1 MLRLYDTARRAKVDF
16 VPAVEGRVSMYVC
29 GPTPYDVPHLGHGRK
44 EVVFDTIRRYLLWS
58 GFAVTYVSNVTDIE
72 DKIIAR
78 AQEEGTTEP
87 ELVAKFEGTF
97 RDAFDRMNILRPD
110 DEPRATEWIDE
121 MVALIADLVTRGH
134 AYVVE
139 GQGVYFQVDTLAD
152 YGALSHRTL
161 EELLESAGA
170 RVDVDERKRAPV
182 DFALWKAA
190 KAGEPSWDSPWGPG
204 RPGWHIECSAMS
216 LKLLGDGFD
225 IHGGGSD
232 LVFPHHENEIAQA
245 VGAGHEFARYWMHN
259 GMLNVDGEKM
269 SKSLGNY
276 VTLVDV
282 LDRIDPRAFR
292 LLAIQTHYRRQ
303 MEVGD
308 KELSDAE
315 KAIGRLDALAR
326 RARAERLPDVA
337 AGDVSPFREAMDDDF
352 DTPAA
357 LAEVFALV
365 KDANASL
372 DEGLL
377 ETAAVQF
384 ATVRELAAVLGIELR
399 GDAPKADAEIDALV
413 EQREQARRDKDW
425 AEADRIR
432 DLLAARGIVIE
443 DTPRGPEW
451 RRE

>member
-1 MLRLYDTARRAKVDF
+1 MLRLYDTAQRAKIDF
-16 VPAVEGRVSMYVC
+16 VPRVEGRVSMYVC

-44 EVVFDTIRRYLLWS
+44 EVVFDTIRRYLLWR

-97 RDAFDRMNILRPD
+97 RDAFDRLNILRPD
-110 DEPRATEWIDE
+110 DEPRATEWIGE
-121 MVALIADLVTRGH
+121 MIALIAELVASGH

-139 GQGVYFQVDTLAD
+139 GQGVYFQVETLPE

-161 EELLESAGA
+161 DELLESAGA

-182 DFALWKAA
+182 DFALWKTA
-190 KAGEPSWDSPWGPG
+190 KPGEPSWDSPWGPG

-245 VGAGHEFARYWMHN
+245 VGAGHEFARHWLHN

-269 SKSLGNY
+269 SKSLGNFT
-276 VTLVDV
+276 TLVDV
-282 LDRIDPRAFR
+282 LDRFDPRAFR
-292 LLAIQTHYRRQ
+292 LLSIQTHYRRQ

-326 RARAERLPDVA
+326 RARAEKLEPVPPGDVA
-337 AGDVSPFREAMDDDF
+337 PFRDVMDDDF

-357 LAEVFALV
+357 LAYIFELV
-365 KDANASL
+365 RDANVSL
-372 DEGLL
+372 DEELL
-377 ETAAVQF
+377 ETAAMQF
-384 ATVRELAAVLGIELR
+384 ATVQQLASVLGIELR
-399 GDAPKADAEIDALV
+399 GDAPEADADIDALV
-413 EQREQARRDKDW
+413 EQREQARRDRKW

-432 DLLAARGIVIE
+432 DELAGRGIVIE

-451 RRE
+451 RHE